1 MNRTTYWVLKERTLG
16 HLRTVAGKQAQGA
29 GERAGLPKT
38 MGGYEMQ
45 AGERFNDFRR
55 SPKSPAPIAGLYGR
69 QRPSSGQGV
78 TCRGMVCWRRPD
90 ELGLDAV
97 KSFQPLGDDVTKRL

>member
-16 HLRTVAGKQAQGA
+16 HLRTVAGKQAQSA

-55 SPKSPAPIAGLYGR
+55 WQKVRLRLQGFMDGSARAQGR
-69 QRPSSGQGV
+69 
-78 TCRGMVCWRRPD
+78 
-90 ELGLDAV
+90 E
-97 KSFQPLGDDVTKRL
+97 